1 MCPPFMSRGSQGMPF
16 SIVTV
21 FSHLSSVFSISD
33 GPSFFLRAHKKNDW
47 DLGRESM
54 GFCTNMEIRQGRRNL
69 RIMEK
74 MDDIVHFQINF
85 KDYKEVMR

>member
-1 MCPPFMSRGSQGMPF
+1 
-16 SIVTV
+16 
-21 FSHLSSVFSISD
+21 
-33 GPSFFLRAHKKNDW
+33 
-47 DLGRESM
+47 M